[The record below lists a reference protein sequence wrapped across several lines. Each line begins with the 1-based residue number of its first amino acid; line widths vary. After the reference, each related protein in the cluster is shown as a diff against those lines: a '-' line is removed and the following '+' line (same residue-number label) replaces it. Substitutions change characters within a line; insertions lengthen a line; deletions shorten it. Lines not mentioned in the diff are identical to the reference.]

1 MLIEYDQKLGV
12 KKDISLKI
20 SCIKSEGISVDGDG
34 QLALVHIV
42 CAYSFSGEYIVFL
55 RSLAIHNP

>member
-42 CAYSFSGEYIVFL
+42 SLGNIVFL